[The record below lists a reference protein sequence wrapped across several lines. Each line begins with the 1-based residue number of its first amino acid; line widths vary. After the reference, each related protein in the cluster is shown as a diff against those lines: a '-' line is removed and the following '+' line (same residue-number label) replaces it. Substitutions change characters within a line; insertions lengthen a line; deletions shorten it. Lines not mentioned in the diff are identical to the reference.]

1 MPKKTKTPTVLQM
14 EALECGA
21 ACLAM
26 ILGYYKKYVSIEVLR
41 SECGVSRDGTKASSL
56 IRVAKKYGL
65 DAKGWKMEINRLR
78 EIKEPAILFWNFNH
92 FVVFERFKKN
102 KVVINDPASGRRV
115 VDEDEFDEA
124 FTGVVLT
131 FEKTQSFK
139 EGGTRPR
146 VWDRLKKRL
155 HGLGSIFTFLGF
167 LSALFLIPGFVY
179 PTFSRFF
186 VDEILVK
193 NSANFLKPLIALMLA
208 FCLVSLVLQAIQS
221 FVLVRFQARLSLTSA
236 SKFVDRILKMP
247 QQFFV
252 QRLRGELCGRIAS
265 CDSIAALVSGRLISV
280 AINMVSSAFF
290 LVLMFLYD
298 VPLAAVSL
306 VLTLVTAAVFKLTSE
321 RIKNKSLKV
330 QLEAGKLMGTT
341 MSGIEMIESV
351 KASGSENDF
360 FMQWS
365 GQQAKV
371 LLESQKLIKTNM
383 ANSIAPQTVNAL
395 QGILV
400 LTIGALRVMDGHL
413 TVGMLAAFQILLAHF
428 AGPINSFLGLGAEL
442 LSAGADMQRIDDVME
457 YPLPKIFADDGEE
470 NGSVDQNCGARGLQT
485 LQGRVSVKNL
495 SFGYSAQS
503 EPFIKDFNLEL
514 EPGKRV
520 ALVGATAS
528 GKSTIGKLLSGLY
541 APWSGEILFDGKPL
555 RQIDRASF
563 AAAVSSVNQNIAFFE
578 GTVKENITMWD
589 AAISNDDMMRAAKDA
604 CIDDVITSRQ
614 GGYNSKVEE
623 DGKNFSGGQRQ
634 RLEIARALA
643 VNPRVIILDEA
654 TSSLD
659 SLTEQEVSQNIKARG
674 TACAIIAHRLSTIR
688 DCDEIIVLD
697 KGAVVQR
704 GSHEQLMQEGGLYKD
719 LVATM

>member
-26 ILGYYKKYVSIEVLR
+26 VLGHYKKYVSLELLR

-65 DAKGWKMEINRLR
+65 EAKGWKMEINKLR
-78 EIKEPAILFWNFNH
+78 EVQGPAILFWNFNH

-131 FEKTQSFK
+131 FEKASGFK
-139 EGGTRPR
+139 EGGSRPR

-155 HGLGSIFTFLGF
+155 AGLGSIFTFLGF

-179 PTFSRFF
+179 PAFSRFF

-193 NSANFLKPLIALMLA
+193 NSTGFLKPLIALMLV
-208 FCLVSLVLQAIQS
+208 FCLANAVLQAVQS
-221 FVLVRFQARLSLTSA
+221 LVLVRFQARLSLTSA
-236 SKFVDRILKMP
+236 SKFIERLLRMP
-247 QQFFV
+247 PQFFV
-252 QRLRGELCGRIAS
+252 QRLHGELCGRIAS
-265 CDSIAALVSGRLISV
+265 CDSISALVSSRLISV
-280 AINMVSSAFF
+280 AIKAVSSVFF

-298 VPLAAVSL
+298 VPLAALSL

-321 RIKNKSLKV
+321 RIKNKSLKI

-341 MSGIEMIESV
+341 MSGIEMIESI

-371 LLESQKLIKTNM
+371 LLEKQRLVKTNM
-383 ANSIAPQTVNAL
+383 ANSIAPQVVSSV
-395 QGILV
+395 QSILV
-400 LTIGALRVMDGHL
+400 LTVGALRVMDGQF
-413 TVGMLAAFQILLAHF
+413 TVGMLAAFQILLSHF
-428 AGPINSFLGLGAEL
+428 SGPINSFFGLGAEL
-442 LSAGADMQRIDDVME
+442 LSASADMQRIDDVME
-457 YPLPKIFADDGEE
+457 YPLPKIFADDGKEGE
-470 NGSVDQNCGARGLQT
+470 ADKNVAPIQPLE
-485 LQGRVSVKNL
+485 GRVSVKNV
-495 SFGYSAQS
+495 SFGYSAQG
-503 EPFIKDFNLEL
+503 EPFIKDFSLEL

-528 GKSTIGKLLSGLY
+528 GKSTIGKLLAGLY
-541 APWSGEILFDGKPL
+541 EPWSGEILFDGKPL
-555 RQIDRASF
+555 TQIDKASF
-563 AAAVSSVNQNIAFFE
+563 SASVSSVNQSIAFFE
-578 GTVKENITMWD
+578 GTVKDNITMWD
-589 AAISNDDMMRAAKDA
+589 ESISNDDVMRAAKDA
-604 CIDDVITSRQ
+604 CIHDVITSRQ
-614 GGYNSKVEE
+614 GGYNSKIEE

-643 VNPRVIILDEA
+643 TNPRLIIMDEA

-659 SLTEQEVSQNIKARG
+659 ALTELEVSQNIKERG
-674 TACAIIAHRLSTIR
+674 AACVIIAHRLSTIR

-697 KGAVVQR
+697 KGAVAQR
-704 GSHEQLMQEGGLYKD
+704 GSHQQLMEEGGLYKE

>member
-1 MPKKTKTPTVLQM
+1 MVDKVKTPTVLQM

-26 ILGYYKKYVSIEVLR
+26 VLGYYKKYVSLELLR
-41 SECGVSRDGTKASSL
+41 TDCGVSRDGTKASNL
-56 IRVAKKYGL
+56 IRAAKKYGL
-65 DAKGWKMEINRLR
+65 EAKGWKMEINRLR
-78 EIKEPAILFWNFNH
+78 EIQGPAILFWNFNH

-102 KVVINDPASGRRV
+102 KVVINDPANGRRV
-115 VDEDEFDEA
+115 VDESEFDES
-124 FTGVVLT
+124 FTGVVIT
-131 FEKTQSFK
+131 FEKTDSFE
-139 EGGTRPR
+139 EGGTMPR

-155 HGLGSIFTFLGF
+155 SGLGSIFTFLGF

-193 NSANFLKPLIALMLA
+193 NSTALLKPLLALMAA
-208 FCLVSLVLQAIQS
+208 FCAVSVALQSIQS
-221 FVLVRFQARLSLTSA
+221 LVLVRFQARLSLVSA
-236 SKFVDRILKMP
+236 SKFIDRILRMP

-252 QRLRGELCGRIAS
+252 QRLHGELCSRIAS
-265 CDSIAALVSGRLISV
+265 CDSISALVSGRLIGV
-280 AINMVSSAFF
+280 AIKGVSSVFF

-298 VPLAAVSL
+298 VPLAAVS
-306 VLTLVTAAVFKLTSE
+306 VALTLVTAAVFKLTSE
-321 RIKNKSLKV
+321 RIKNKSLKI

-351 KASGSENDF
+351 KASGAENDF

-371 LLESQKLIKTNM
+371 LLENQRLVKTNM
-383 ANSIAPQTVNAL
+383 ANSIAPQVVSSV
-395 QGILV
+395 QSILV
-400 LTIGALRVMDGHL
+400 LTVGALRIMDGHL
-413 TVGMLAAFQILLAHF
+413 TVGMLAAFQILLSHF

-442 LSAGADMQRIDDVME
+442 LSASADMQRIDDVME
-457 YPLPKIFADDGEE
+457 YPLPKIFADDGDSAALPEKAE
-470 NGSVDQNCGARGLQT
+470 KLN
-485 LQGRVSVKNL
+485 GRVSVKNV
-495 SFGYSAQS
+495 SFGYSAQG

-528 GKSTIGKLLSGLY
+528 GKSTIGRLLSGLY

-555 RQIDRASF
+555 RQISKASF
-563 AAAVSSVNQNIAFFE
+563 AASVSIVNQSIAFFE
-578 GTVKENITMWD
+578 GNVKENITMWD
-589 AAISNDDMMRAAKDA
+589 QSISNDDIMRAAKDA
-604 CIDDVITSRQ
+604 CIHDTITARR

-643 VNPRVIILDEA
+643 TNPRLIIMDEA
-654 TSSLD
+654 TSALD
-659 SLTEQEVSQNIKARG
+659 AITEQEVSQNIKERG
-674 TACAIIAHRLSTIR
+674 AACVVIAHRLSTIR